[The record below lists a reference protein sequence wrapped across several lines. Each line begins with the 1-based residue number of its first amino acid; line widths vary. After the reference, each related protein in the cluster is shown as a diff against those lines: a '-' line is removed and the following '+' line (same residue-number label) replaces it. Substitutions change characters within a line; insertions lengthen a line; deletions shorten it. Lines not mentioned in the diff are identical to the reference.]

1 MSIPASRS
9 QKSAG
14 ARILEA
20 PSCCPPHGV
29 FCDEAWAAI
38 ADKLNLSPRPKCKSP
53 AVLWGDKRDREIV
66 RTLGISFH
74 TCKPTARLH
83 EKLGMQKPRWIGHAD
98 RGRLPRLA
106 N

>member
-1 MSIPASRS
+1 MSIPGEQS

-38 ADKLNLSPRPKCKSP
+38 ADKLNLSPRQVQVARCVVGGQ
-53 AVLWGDKRDREIV
+53 ADREIV
-66 RTLGISFH
+66 RTLGISWH
-74 TCKPTARLH
+74 TVQTHSAAAR
-83 EKLGMQKPRWIGHAD
+83 ETRNTKPRWIGHAD